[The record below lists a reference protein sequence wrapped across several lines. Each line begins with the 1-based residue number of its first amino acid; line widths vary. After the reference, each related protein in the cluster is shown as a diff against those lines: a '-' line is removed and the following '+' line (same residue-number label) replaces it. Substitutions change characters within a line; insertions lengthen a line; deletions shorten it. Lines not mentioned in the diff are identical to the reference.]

1 MPQHIQTDKKQAI
14 ETGSPKGLTRITS
27 FNHKAL
33 KSFSGPFL
41 VRGAAAKRLKNRFPQ
56 IPIKNDES

>member
-1 MPQHIQTDKKQAI
+1 MPQHIENDKKQSI

-33 KSFSGPFL
+33 KSFSRPFL
-41 VRGAAAKRLKNRFPQ
+41 FRGAKAKWSKIIFPL
-56 IPIKNDES
+56 IPVKK